1 MTTGSTSD
9 RSASGATLTASF
21 TGETGAIS
29 ETGFYYGT
37 TSGSLGTKVPTG
49 STTSPFSKAIT
60 GLSANTTYY
69 YKAYVVEYNEST
81 SSTEERLGSEMS
93 FTTKAVATAAVTSGS
108 ASSIAQTTAVLSG
121 SFSGSTGNVDYTG
134 FEWGLSAG
142 NLTNDAMGSSTLSPF
157 TATITGLKENT
168 TYYYRAY
175 VGEWNEST
183 SSYEYRYGSV
193 RSFTTQEASTSS
205 GNGYLGC
212 YEVPNVSGILSGS
225 KTSGTNSSRGD
236 NWFRYYTTSSKRQI
250 ATHTFTQASTV
261 DGGEPQTRNYTVLY
275 DQDNYAPVW
284 VAYAMHSTT
293 WKKILSG
300 RSGTWGTDPAISLTQ
315 QTGLDNASTVGYSRG
330 HMVSSQERQTTA
342 NQNEQTFYYTN
353 QAPQW
358 QNSFNSGVWSTM
370 ENAIVSNAP
379 SGRDTLYIV
388 TGVLYEESWYTA
400 NPGKPR
406 TLSSGSY
413 TVPIP
418 SHFYKC
424 LMKCSFNASGT
435 MTSASGIAYVFSNE
449 AHSGNYYDSAYVST
463 IDAVEARAGFDFFPN
478 VPASLQTSAESTAT
492 ALWTY

>member
-1 MTTGSTSD
+1 MTTGSTTD

-37 TSGSLGTKVPTG
+37 TSGSLGTKVSTG
-49 STTSPFSKAIT
+49 STTSPFSKVIAN
-60 GLSANTTYY
+60 LSANTTYY

-93 FTTKAVATAAVTSGS
+93 FTTKAVATATVTTS
-108 ASSIAQTTAVLSG
+108 AASIIAQTTAVLNATYTG
-121 SFSGSTGNVDYTG
+121 ATGNVDYTG

-142 NLTNDAMGSSTLSPF
+142 SLTNDAMGSSTSSPF
-157 TATITGLKENT
+157 TATITGLTEGT

-175 VGEWNEST
+175 VGEWNENT

-193 RSFTTQEASTSS
+193 RSFTTQATSS
-205 GNGYLGC
+205 SSGTGYLSC
-212 YEVPNVSGILSGS
+212 YEVPDVSGILSGS
-225 KTSGTNSSRGD
+225 KTSGTNASRGD
-236 NWFRYYTTSSKRQI
+236 NWFRYYTTSSKRQV
-250 ATHTFTQASTV
+250 ATHTFAQDETI
-261 DGGEPQTRNYTVLY
+261 DPLEPQTRNYTVLY

-300 RSGTWGTDPAISLTQ
+300 RSGSWGTDPAISLTQ

-358 QNSFNSGVWSTM
+358 QNSFNGGIWNTM
-370 ENAIVSNAP
+370 ENAIVTHAP

-388 TGVLYEESWYTA
+388 TGVLYEES
-400 NPGKPR
+400 
-406 TLSSGSY
+406 
-413 TVPIP
+413 
-418 SHFYKC
+418 
-424 LMKCSFNASGT
+424 
-435 MTSASGIAYVFSNE
+435 
-449 AHSGNYYDSAYVST
+449 
-463 IDAVEARAGFDFFPN
+463 
-478 VPASLQTSAESTAT
+478 
-492 ALWTY
+492 